1 MQKTAEAKKKHERL
15 HKHHLKHCP
24 LCRVPEP
31 VQPPEPRA
39 ECPDCGGHGRGS
51 QVTVH
56 DHCRPLPLYQG
67 CEACNSTGKVRP
79 HFGRFRFGHKICSV
93 CHGSGKVEIRPGGYK
108 KFTFTVVC
116 KTCGG
121 N

>member
-1 MQKTAEAKKKHERL
+1 MQKTPLARQKHIRL
-15 HKHHLKHCP
+15 HRHHLKHCP
-24 LCRVPEP
+24 LCRVIETPAP
-31 VQPPEPRA
+31 APS
-39 ECPDCGGHGRGS
+39 ECPDCGGHGKGS

-67 CEACNSTGKVRP
+67 CEACNSTGKVSRRI
-79 HFGRFRFGHKICSV
+79 GRFRFGHENCGV
-93 CHGSGKVEIRPGGYK
+93 CHGVGKVEIRPGGYK

-121 N
+121 K